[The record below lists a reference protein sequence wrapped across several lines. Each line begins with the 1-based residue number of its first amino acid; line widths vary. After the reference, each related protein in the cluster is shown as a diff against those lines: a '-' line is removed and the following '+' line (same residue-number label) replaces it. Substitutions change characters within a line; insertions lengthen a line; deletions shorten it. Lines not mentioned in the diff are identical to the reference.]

1 MLANFFK
8 KSVPVS
14 FVTLLLLLV
23 FYIGVKSFGGEKGV
37 YIEEFYLFAVR
48 FLMFGGFLI
57 IVSFMVSKNKLTQQ
71 NYYALFVFTVLFGIF
86 PNTLE
91 VSRLSI
97 SHLLLLLGY
106 RRIYNFQS
114 KKDRLIKLYDSGF
127 LLGVA
132 FILYPLSILYILLI
146 YISYALYIKTVEK
159 ELMIPLL
166 GFITP
171 IFLAFVYFYLF
182 DEVLI
187 LRNIIELNIGFN
199 FRVMEDLFSVRIVIA
214 FILLVSVFSSIHK
227 LQKSDNETKNKIRLV
242 LSHLGLSIIVIV
254 SYNYIVEESIQFV
267 FFPLSVTLGT
277 LIESQ
282 QRIWL
287 KELVMIG
294 LLLLSFLGFII

>member
-1 MLANFFK
+1 
-8 KSVPVS
+8 
-14 FVTLLLLLV
+14 
-23 FYIGVKSFGGEKGV
+23 
-37 YIEEFYLFAVR
+37 
-48 FLMFGGFLI
+48 
-57 IVSFMVSKNKLTQQ
+57 
-71 NYYALFVFTVLFGIF
+71 
-86 PNTLE
+86 
-91 VSRLSI
+91 
-97 SHLLLLLGY
+97 
-106 RRIYNFQS
+106 
-114 KKDRLIKLYDSGF
+114 
-127 LLGVA
+127 
-132 FILYPLSILYILLI
+132 
-146 YISYALYIKTVEK
+146 
-159 ELMIPLL
+159 MIPLL

-294 LLLLSFLGFII
+294 LILLSFLGFII